1 MVKHK
6 IFGLWCIVLLLTACT
21 SADHVAPV
29 YDVYQQPG
37 SRAMPTH
44 YTVERGDTLYSV
56 AWHYGLDY
64 QDLAKWN
71 QLNDDYHLRV
81 GQRLRLRLPSPQA
94 PAVAAKP
101 VQVAAVKPAV
111 ATNKPTKVPAKPKT
125 PARMSKPLPP
135 VSRWAWPT
143 QGTLVGTYGQ
153 NQNKGVNIAGRLGQP
168 VLAAAAGEVVY
179 SGSGLPG
186 YGKLIIIKHDAK
198 YLSAYAHNDQL
209 LVKEG
214 DRVKL
219 GAHIADM
226 GSSGA
231 TRVMLHF
238 EIRVNG
244 KPVNPLTV
252 LPKR

>member
-1 MVKHK
+1 MVKHR
-6 IFGLWCIVLLLTACT
+6 IFSLWCVVLLLTACT
-21 SADHVAPV
+21 STDHVAPV

-37 SRAMPTH
+37 SKAMPTH

-64 QDLAKWN
+64 QDLARWN
-71 QLNDDYHLRV
+71 QLGDNYHLRV
-81 GQRLRLRLPSPQA
+81 GQRLQLRSPSPQA
-94 PAVAAKP
+94 PAVVAKPVPVAAAAKP
-101 VQVAAVKPAV
+101 AVVTSKPAQ
-111 ATNKPTKVPAKPKT
+111 APSKPAAQV
-125 PARMSKPLPP
+125 SNKPLPP
-135 VSRWAWPT
+135 VSRWTWPS

-153 NQNKGVNIAGRLGQP
+153 NRNKGVNIAGKLGQP
-168 VLAAAAGEVVY
+168 VRAAAAGEVVY
-179 SGSGLPG
+179 SGTGLPG

-198 YLSAYAHNDQL
+198 YLSAYAHNDRL